1 MDRQIG
7 ISKCIDIR
15 TQSLKI
21 SKKYK
26 EVFLSKNLFFVR
38 SQSIGGLQKMLKL
51 KMYLCIQRSSKKVD
65 PLIIEKTKSR
75 QK

>member
-1 MDRQIG
+1 
-7 ISKCIDIR
+7 
-15 TQSLKI
+15 
-21 SKKYK
+21 
-26 EVFLSKNLFFVR
+26 
-38 SQSIGGLQKMLKL
+38 MLKL